1 MRDHSA
7 KWMRDHVISRDP
19 RDHVPAAQYH
29 RRHRDHRDTRL
40 GERPYPTD
48 DEHRSTC
55 LTGLLGLFVSLSI
68 ALSAAL
74 YVGYYKIDRGAG
86 GPLFVVARVR
96 GATGGTEISGVV
108 RFWQRPDG
116 GVLISGQVDG
126 LAPHSRHGLSIQ
138 AHESGGG
145 AFNPRRTVRHSCP
158 DDDGRRAGELG
169 NLIADDRGTA
179 RYERIDRG
187 LTLRGAH
194 SVVGRL
200 LAVHEW
206 EDDCRTQPDGRAGG
220 RVALGA
226 MLVGDPE
233 GAEAQQMSRRAPA
246 PNPVPRRP
254 ALLATAHRPPALPP
268 AARRVRR
275 PKHGCSSSNK
285 SNNSSSS
292 KSRSSSSSSSSRV
305 SIPAR
310 PFVGRR
316 PSSPA
321 TTQTEA
327 PPRRSCRRISC
338 PPTSLPTSSAG

>member
-1 MRDHSA
+1 MRDRDHSA
-7 KWMRDHVISRDP
+7 KYMRDHVISRDP

-246 PNPVPRRP
+246 PSSPPRRP
-254 ALLATAHRPPALPP
+254 ALLATAHRPPPHPP
-268 AARRVRR
+268 QRVARGGPSTAPRPATNPTAAAAARA
-275 PKHGCSSSNK
+275 
-285 SNNSSSS
+285 
-292 KSRSSSSSSSSRV
+292 SSSSSSNRV

-310 PFVGRR
+310 PFVARR

-327 PPRRSCRRISC
+327 PPRASCRRISC

>member
-7 KWMRDHVISRDP
+7 KYMRDHVISRDP

-145 AFNPRRTVRHSCP
+145 AFNPRRTVRHSTSRIHCL
-158 DDDGRRAGELG
+158 RR
-169 NLIADDRGTA
+169 
-179 RYERIDRG
+179 
-187 LTLRGAH
+187 
-194 SVVGRL
+194 S
-200 LAVHEW
+200 
-206 EDDCRTQPDGRAGG
+206 
-220 RVALGA
+220 
-226 MLVGDPE
+226 ML
-233 GAEAQQMSRRAPA
+233 
-246 PNPVPRRP
+246 
-254 ALLATAHRPPALPP
+254 
-268 AARRVRR
+268 
-275 PKHGCSSSNK
+275 
-285 SNNSSSS
+285 
-292 KSRSSSSSSSSRV
+292 
-305 SIPAR
+305 
-310 PFVGRR
+310 
-316 PSSPA
+316 PSSIWSNGGLSRA
-321 TTQTEA
+321 NRA
-327 PPRRSCRRISC
+327 S
-338 PPTSLPTSSAG
+338 